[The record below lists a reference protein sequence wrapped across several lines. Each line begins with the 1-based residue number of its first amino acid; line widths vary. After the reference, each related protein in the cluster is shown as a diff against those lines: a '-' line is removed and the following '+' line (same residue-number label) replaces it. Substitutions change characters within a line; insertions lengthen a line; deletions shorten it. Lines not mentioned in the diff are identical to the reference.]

1 METCIIIQ
9 SFFIHLYTPCRTCR
23 LFGLVDRGQ
32 GNVCKVC
39 IHSQVV
45 VDIVCGI
52 SIDRCLIELSGWMVM
67 GIHDRPSS

>member
-1 METCIIIQ
+1 MV
-9 SFFIHLYTPCRTCR
+9 L
-23 LFGLVDRGQ
+23 LFGRFLFTSTHRVVPVDCLGWWTEEDQ

-52 SIDRCLIELSGWMVM
+52 SIDRCLIELSGWMAV